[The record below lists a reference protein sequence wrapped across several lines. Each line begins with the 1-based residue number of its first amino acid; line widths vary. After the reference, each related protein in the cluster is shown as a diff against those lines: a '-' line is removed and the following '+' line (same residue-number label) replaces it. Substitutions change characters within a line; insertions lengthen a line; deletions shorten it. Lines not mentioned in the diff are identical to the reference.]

1 MIIDVVTGFLGSGK
15 TTFILGVIA
24 AVSAREKLAVI
35 VNEFGDIGIDG
46 VVLSQ
51 DGTEVVELS
60 SGCICCTLSKDLVRQ
75 VEMLA
80 LRYNPA
86 RLLIEPSGVATVSS
100 LLQAL
105 RSLKLEKYVEEV
117 RIICIIDAVNFA
129 DLFQQNRLYLE
140 QQMRAASL
148 LIINKIELVTE
159 AITGEIISLATY
171 LNSKATI
178 IATSFCRI
186 SAEDYLNIRE
196 KELELKE
203 IWEGELSNLEEVHD
217 HEHEHDHKDEGLAPL
232 PFTHDLQKFS
242 LECSSLLDF
251 HSFNSFLEALQ
262 RGEMGEVIR
271 AKGIVP
277 LKGRGWV
284 NFNLASGYVSITPMK
299 KAQAAGKLFFAGKH
313 LYQEILLARLEG
325 CRSEEG

>member
-1 MIIDVVTGFLGSGK
+1 MIIDVVVGFLGSGK

-46 VVLSQ
+46 AVLSQ

-117 RIICIIDAVNFA
+117 RIICIIDAVNFT
-129 DLFQQNRLYLE
+129 DLYQQNRLYLE

-148 LIINKIELVTE
+148 IIINKMELIKE
-159 AITGEIISLATY
+159 DITGKIISLATS
-171 LNSKATI
+171 LNSRATV

-186 SAEDYLNIRE
+186 SADDYLNIRE
-196 KELELKE
+196 KDLKE
-203 IWEGELSNLEEVHD
+203 IWEGELSSLNEV
-217 HEHEHDHKDEGLAPL
+217 HEHEHEHEDESLAPL
-232 PFTHDLQKFS
+232 PFTHDLEKFS
-242 LECSSLLDF
+242 LECSSPLAF
-251 HSFNSFLEALQ
+251 HSFNSFLGALQ
-262 RGEMGEVIR
+262 RGEMGEVVR
-271 AKGIVP
+271 AKGIVF
-277 LKGRGWV
+277 LDERGWV
-284 NFNLASGYVSITPMK
+284 NFNLASGYVSIIPMK
-299 KAQAAGKLFFAGKH
+299 KAQAAGKLFVAGKN
-313 LYQEILLARLEG
+313 LDQEMLLACLEG
-325 CRSEEG
+325 CRSEDGLKW